1 MEPILTEIELKN
13 LVLNTGQ
20 IEGLP
25 ANPRKID
32 VNAFSKLKEN
42 ITNNP
47 EMLALRG
54 LIVYETKGGKYVVIG
69 GNMRLRAMREL
80 GTFDKAPCV
89 IIPPGTPVEKLKTYT
104 VLDNQQ
110 AGEWDWAMVTEDWGA
125 DFFTDLGV
133 ELSEEDLPAKEPTE
147 EDLTEDD
154 FDPDLQEEE
163 EIYIKTGDIYRL
175 GRHRLICGDSTDPD
189 TYARLLEGEVVDLLL
204 TDPPYNVDYGKKV
217 EMYRRRIATGHLRK
231 TKVNTTRRDDDIHND
246 AMSPEDFRA
255 FLQDFTHAAFASLKP
270 GGAFY
275 IFHPMSECRA
285 FEDAIESAGERVRQY
300 LTWVKNKMILGMQDY
315 QMQTEPIMYGW
326 RDGAA
331 HYFTARR
338 DCKSVF
344 DDLKEVEEKGGY
356 EKLKKEELL
365 SLLKKIHDLPSTAIR
380 EQIVQSC
387 DLHPTMK
394 PVKLMGRLILY
405 SSREGEIVLDPFGG
419 SGTTLI
425 AAEQTGRACRMIELS
440 PTYCQTIIK
449 RWEEATGEQA
459 VKIQGA
465 DGKTATIE

>member
-1 MEPILTEIELKN
+1 MEPIHTEIELKD

-32 VNAFSKLKEN
+32 VNAFSTLKEN

-80 GTFDKAPCV
+80 GTFDKAPCI

-110 AGEWDWAMVTEDWGA
+110 AGDWDWAMVDNDWGV

-147 EDLTEDD
+147 EDLKEDD

-189 TYARLLEGEVVDLLL
+189 TYTRLLLGREVVDLLL
-204 TDPPYNVDYGKKV
+204 TDPPYNVDYGAKW
-217 EMYRRRIATGHLRK
+217 ERLRERIAGGWINPN
-231 TKVNTTRRDDDIHND
+231 KVNATRRDDGIHND

-255 FLQDFTHAAFASLKP
+255 FLGNFTKCAIDTLKP

-275 IFHPMSECRA
+275 IFHSMPECRA
-285 FEDAIESAGERVRQY
+285 FEDAIEGAGQRVRQH
-300 LTWVKNKMILGMQDY
+300 LTWVKNNMVLGTQDY
-315 QMQTEPIMYGW
+315 QQQTESIMYGW
-326 RDGAA
+326 REGAA

-338 DCKSVF
+338 DLKTVF

-365 SLLKKIHDLPSTAIR
+365 SLLRKIYDLPSTAIR
-380 EQIVQSC
+380 EQVVQSC

-459 VKIQGA
+459 VKVST
-465 DGKTATIE
+465 DGDGIK